1 MSEDEQERL
10 DFVDDTND
18 SSAASPTSDLFEQFS
33 SELVG
38 ELSQELFGGGAVPGD
53 LAALWVAQEA
63 DDTDL
68 LDSFELILMR
78 GLGADDALAPL
89 ESDRESDLQA
99 LAALRR
105 LLGQVIFVAE
115 AMDGLL
121 LGYWRPEGSD
131 SPEGSDRA
139 VVVGVDD
146 HGQISVLA
154 RTFAE
159 ALISL
164 TDHDDPA
171 EAGEVVAEL
180 RALGIEPAATTV
192 PMILD
197 RVSSVAEPNEVVL
210 GYLLDERLN
219 RS

>member
-18 SSAASPTSDLFEQFS
+18 SSAASPTSDLFQQFS

-105 LLGQVIFVAE
+105 LLEQVIFVAE

-131 SPEGSDRA
+131 SA
-139 VVVGVDD
+139 VIVGVDD

-192 PMILD
+192 PVILD